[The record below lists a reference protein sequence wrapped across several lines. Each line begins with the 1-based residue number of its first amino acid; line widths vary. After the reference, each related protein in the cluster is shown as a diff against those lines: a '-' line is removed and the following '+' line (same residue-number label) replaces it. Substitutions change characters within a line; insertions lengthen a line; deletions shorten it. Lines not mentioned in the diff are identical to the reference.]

1 MIISRKWYDKNIM
14 TESKSYTVDRKES
27 IMEIILSV
35 LFIVA
40 IVGWFKLQDGRA
52 SNHLNTHVGK
62 IDYGK
67 MNEDRIM
74 NDLSN
79 SQVNQNIINGKY
91 DKK

>member
-1 MIISRKWYDKNIM
+1 
-14 TESKSYTVDRKES
+14 
-27 IMEIILSV
+27 MEIILSV
-35 LFIVA
+35 LFIA
-40 IVGWFKLQDGRA
+40 GIVDWFKLQDSRA

>member
-1 MIISRKWYDKNIM
+1 
-14 TESKSYTVDRKES
+14 
-27 IMEIILSV
+27 MEIILSV
-35 LFIVA
+35 LFIA
-40 IVGWFKLQDGRA
+40 GIIGWFKLQDGRA
-52 SNHLNTHVGK
+52 SNHLNSHVGK

-91 DKK
+91 DKRSGVN

>member
-1 MIISRKWYDKNIM
+1 
-14 TESKSYTVDRKES
+14 
-27 IMEIILSV
+27 MEIILSV

-52 SNHLNTHVGK
+52 SNHLNTHV

-67 MNEDRIM
+67 MNEDRIL

-79 SQVNQNIINGKY
+79 LQVNQNILLGKY
-91 DKK
+91 DKR

>member
-1 MIISRKWYDKNIM
+1 
-14 TESKSYTVDRKES
+14 
-27 IMEIILSV
+27 MEIILSV
-35 LFIVA
+35 LFIAA

-74 NDLSN
+74 NNLSN

>member
-1 MIISRKWYDKNIM
+1 MEVK
-14 TESKSYTVDRKES
+14 
-27 IMEIILSV
+27 IMEIILSI
-35 LFIVA
+35 LFILA
-40 IVGWFKLQDGRA
+40 IVGWFKLQDARD

-67 MNEDRIM
+67 MNEDRLV

-79 SQVNQNIINGKY
+79 SQVNQNIIDGKY

>member
-1 MIISRKWYDKNIM
+1 MEMLNSRQKGDC
-14 TESKSYTVDRKES
+14 
-27 IMEIILSV
+27 MEIILSV
-35 LFIVA
+35 LFIA
-40 IVGWFKLQDGRA
+40 GIIGWFKLQDGRA
-52 SNHLNTHVGK
+52 SNHLNSHVGK

-91 DKK
+91 DKR